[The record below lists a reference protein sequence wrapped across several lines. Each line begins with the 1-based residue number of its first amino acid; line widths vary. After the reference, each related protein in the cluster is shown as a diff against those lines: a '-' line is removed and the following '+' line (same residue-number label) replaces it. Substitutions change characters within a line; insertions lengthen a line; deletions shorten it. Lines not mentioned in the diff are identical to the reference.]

1 MSKKGTDV
9 NCSRCKNATHI
20 EDTMIIDGL
29 LVCVDCHAFD
39 EYGVVL

>member
-9 NCSRCKNATHI
+9 KCSRCKNATHI
-20 EDTMIIDGL
+20 EDIIIVNL
-29 LVCVDCHAFD
+29 LIVCVDCHAFD